1 MSEILLTEKS
11 NFDEYSLLTYSMVV
25 CIYNENIDWVYDYQ
39 DTSIKNYKFQKI
51 FLYIK
56 NRERYEKLI
65 EKEHSELFE
74 IISLPNVGS
83 CDYVYLHHIINNYDN
98 LTDCIEFR
106 KGSGSR
112 VPRMYNMNSF
122 LKNIPDDVANFH
134 LDHWNFTYNKNLNF
148 KYEKSGFKNVRD
160 YLLSLFSESAVNK
173 LFDGFNYVLYF
184 GNFSV
189 TRDNILR
196 YPKMVYE
203 KLQCLEGGPNREIDH
218 YHERIWGLLFS
229 NKYKKINFEAP

>member
-1 MSEILLTEKS
+1 MSEISTRPES
-11 NFDEYSLLTYSMVV
+11 NSDEYGLLTYSMVL
-25 CIYNENIDWVYDYQ
+25 CIYNENIDWIWKYKN
-39 DTSIKNYKFQKI
+39 TNIRNYKFQKI

-65 EKEHSELFE
+65 EEKHDELFE

-83 CDYVYLHHIINNYDN
+83 NDYVYLHHIINNYDN

-106 KGSGSR
+106 KGSGYRYPSN
-112 VPRMYNMNSF
+112 YNMNIF
-122 LKNIPDDVANFH
+122 TREIPDDIANFY
-134 LDHWNFTYNKNLNF
+134 LDNWDFSYNKNLNF
-148 KYEKSGFKNVRD
+148 KYEKSGFKNVRH
-160 YLLSLFSESAVNK
+160 YLLSLFKESAVNK

-203 KLQCLEGGPNREIDH
+203 KLHCLEGGPNREIDH
-218 YHERIWGLLFS
+218 YQERIWGLLFS
-229 NKYKKINFEAP
+229 NKYKKINFEE